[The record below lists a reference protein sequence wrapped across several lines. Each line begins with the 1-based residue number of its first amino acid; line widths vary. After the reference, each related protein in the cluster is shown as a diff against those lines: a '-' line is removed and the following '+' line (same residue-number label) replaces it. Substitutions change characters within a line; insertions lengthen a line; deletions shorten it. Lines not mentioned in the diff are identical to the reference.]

1 MRRCC
6 RYNPNRPGFTLV
18 ELLVALMVTGII
30 LSAVAS
36 LAYALGSAN
45 RSTEKL
51 SKDQAALRYTSLRI
65 SELIKHSS
73 LAFAIPTNGIALWTG
88 DDNANGLINA
98 SELVYIESDETGQ
111 SLRLLEFPGQS
122 QTVTISNIETGGART
137 TLIAGTDERDMALL
151 PECSNAQFTLDGSG
165 TFVAILFDLTE
176 AGVTSTYQIC
186 AALRC
191 SAEHLLNS
199 SGQLDGGGDDD

>member
-1 MRRCC
+1 MRRYC
-6 RYNPNRPGFTLV
+6 RYNQNRSGFTLA
-18 ELLVALMVTGII
+18 ELLVALMVTAII

-51 SKDQAALRYTSLRI
+51 SENQAALRYTSLRI

-122 QTVTISNIETGGART
+122 QAVTINNTETGAARS
-137 TLIAGTDERDMALL
+137 TLIASTDERYVTLL
-151 PECSNAQFTLDGSG
+151 PQCENAQFSIDASG
-165 TFVAILFDLTE
+165 RFLTILFDLTE
-176 AGVTSTYQIC
+176 NNTTSSYQIC
-186 AALRC
+186 GTLLC
-191 SAEHLLNS
+191 SADHLLDE
-199 SGQLDGGGDDD
+199 SGELVSGDDD

>member
-1 MRRCC
+1 MRRCR
-6 RYNPNRPGFTLV
+6 RYNPNRPGFTLA

-51 SKDQAALRYTSLRI
+51 SEHQGALRYTSLRI

-73 LAFAIPTNGIALWTG
+73 LAFTIPTNGIALWTD
-88 DDNANGLINA
+88 DDNANDLING
-98 SELVYIESDETGQ
+98 SELVYIESDETGR

-122 QTVTISNIETGGART
+122 QTVTISNIETGTART
-137 TLIAGTDERDMALL
+137 TLIASTDERYVTLL
-151 PECSNAQFTLDGSG
+151 GQCENVQFTLDASG
-165 TFVAILFDLTE
+165 RFLTILFDLAENNT
-176 AGVTSTYQIC
+176 TSSYQIC
-186 AALRC
+186 GTLLC
-191 SAEHLLNS
+191 SADHLLDG
-199 SGQLDGGGDDD
+199 SGELVSGDDD